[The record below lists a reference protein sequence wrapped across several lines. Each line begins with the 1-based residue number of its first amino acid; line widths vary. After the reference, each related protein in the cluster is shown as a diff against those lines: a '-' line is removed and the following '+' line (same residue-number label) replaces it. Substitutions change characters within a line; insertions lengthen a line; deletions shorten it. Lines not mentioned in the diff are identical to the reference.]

1 MTNIGRLSYEN
12 RQSVEVLS
20 AFITNMLRPQYCFN
34 SKGSCVIVYFLLLS
48 IDLVLDRHRCASL
61 KTKSVVKVS

>member
-48 IDLVLDRHRCASL
+48 IDLVLDRH
-61 KTKSVVKVS
+61 